1 MPIRNGYGLQYM
13 VLWLLFFH
21 NYADFPAVDL
31 RILAAVSVFWLLVW
45 VLEYTRSSSVSLSR
59 CYLRWLA
66 LLRAAL

>member
-21 NYADFPAVDL
+21 NYANFPAVDFG
-31 RILAAVSVFWLLVW
+31 ILAAVSVFWLLVW
-45 VLEYTRSSSVSLSR
+45 VLEDTGSSSMSPSR
-59 CYLRWLA
+59 CYLGRLA